1 LEKKEVSYTTLRSGQ
16 HGSLRTRSAGR
27 GCRTAQRSR
36 GGETR
41 YRSKIEVL
49 GDFLGAVDQA
59 RKKTRIVGL
68 ANLNQ
73 ASFEKYLAFCLDL
86 CLVETRPDGY
96 HLTAKAAAALGALE
110 RIVAK
115 SAEVDRAVGDL
126 HRVLRNGQDP
136 EDGGLTLRWV
146 SRLAWTEVLASK
158 LTGKVTIPGE
168 LRLSAAVAALAAD
181 PEDDWEPGPGSRGTG
196 ATSTR
201 RSGEPAVGAGTRSS
215 RTGSGRSGRGDR

>member
-1 LEKKEVSYTTLRSGQ
+1 VN
-16 HGSLRTRSAGR
+16 
-27 GCRTAQRSR
+27 
-36 GGETR
+36 
-41 YRSKIEVL
+41 
-49 GDFLGAVDQA
+49 QA

-68 ANLNQ
+68 ANLNP

-86 CLVETRPDGY
+86 RLVETRPDGY
-96 HLTAKAAAALGALE
+96 HLTAKAAAALSALE

-136 EDGGLTLRWV
+136 DDGGLTLRWV

-168 LRLSAAVAALAAD
+168 FGISAAVAALASD
-181 PEDDWEPGPGSRGTG
+181 PDEDWEPGPGPRGSD
-196 ATSTR
+196 ATMAR
-201 RSGEPAVGAGTRSS
+201 RSGELASATGPRTS
-215 RTGSGRSGRGDR
+215 RTAGGRAGRGDR